1 MNLSKVTALSA
12 VVILLTACGEGG
24 SSSNNASDSRPT
36 TSGTLPA
43 MESDSDPTPQS
54 GTGGTI
60 PGAQGGETRP

>member
-24 SSSNNASDSRPT
+24 SNSGNTSDSRRIT
-36 TSGTLPA
+36 TGTLPA

-60 PGAQGGETRP
+60 PGAQGGESRP